1 MKILIVEDDA
11 QLAEL
16 LRRGLSSAGHAV
28 TVTTDGASGLQT
40 AQALCFDVIVL
51 DVMLPSVDGLTLTR
65 RIRDTGDS
73 VAILMLTARDAS
85 SDIVRGLD
93 LGADDYLTKPF
104 SFDVL
109 KARLRV
115 IERRLGSRNT
125 DTLRVGDLT
134 LDVAT
139 HEVMRAGRRVVLT
152 RKEFEMLEYLMQR
165 TGRIVSRDSL
175 IEAIWGP
182 GSEVGS
188 NTIDVFIFQLRSKLE
203 SGGASRLIQT
213 VRGFGYTLREGEGA

>member
-28 TVTTDGASGLQT
+28 TVTTDGAAGLQA
-40 AQALCFDVIVL
+40 AQAQRFDVILL
-51 DVMLPSVDGLTLTR
+51 DLMLPSIDGLTLAR
-65 RIRDTGDS
+65 RIRDSGDP
-73 VAILMLTARDAS
+73 VAILMLTARDAA

-115 IERRLGSRNT
+115 IERRLGSQSA

-134 LDVAT
+134 LDLPT
-139 HEVMRAGRRVVLT
+139 HEVMRGGQSIVLT
-152 RKEFEMLEYLMQR
+152 RKEYEMLEYLMR
-165 TGRIVSRDSL
+165 RAGRIVSRDSL
-175 IEAIWGP
+175 IEAIWGVD
-182 GSEVGS
+182 SDVGS

-213 VRGFGYTLREGEGA
+213 VRGFGYTLREGERA